1 MTAKKAPKVV
11 YDVATADRVRD
22 EILSLISEHAGL
34 EREAGRVDAYY
45 ALNRVWCA
53 IDDPRRAEYVLKV
66 ALAVSK
72 RKRPKKAAKK
82 KARKRAK

>member
-1 MTAKKAPKVV
+1 MTAKKAPKAV

-22 EILSLISEHAGL
+22 EILSLISMHAGL
-34 EREAGRVDAYY
+34 EREAGRMDAYY

-53 IDDPRRAEYVLKV
+53 IDDPRRA
-66 ALAVSK
+66 AAK

-82 KARKRAK
+82 KVRKRAK